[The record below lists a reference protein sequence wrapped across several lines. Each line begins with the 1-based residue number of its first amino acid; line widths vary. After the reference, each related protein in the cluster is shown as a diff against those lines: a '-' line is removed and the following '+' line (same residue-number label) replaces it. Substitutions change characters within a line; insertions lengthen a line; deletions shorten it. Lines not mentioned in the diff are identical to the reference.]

1 MTNTYSYHYTTGE
14 KVQSI
19 ITDGQL
25 NRSVIGITDGEL
37 PVLWFSKNQ
46 RFENTSRKGLFYRGN
61 KLNWDLSLQHN
72 LMTNVRFG
80 IRNDDPRLM
89 NWITTCNVSG
99 TPTRD
104 VRYMEKIG
112 KIWGSFPSNWYG
124 VLSDVS
130 IKELTFQVWD
140 GNQWIDKDIHN
151 WYNNEY
157 SPKTD
162 EEKESLILEHYKK
175 LDPKGWMNNPIF
187 KEGQS
192 KHEVIKLEVQHHKSG
207 RVVRLRF
214 PNRDVIVP
222 TEVFNRTLRKG
233 QLTNV
238 DLMTLLASEIV

>member
-25 NRSVIGITDGEL
+25 NRSIIGITEGEL

-89 NWITTCNVSG
+89 NWITTCSVSG

-140 GNQWIDKDIHN
+140 GNQWIDRDIHN

-187 KEGQS
+187 KEDES
-192 KHEVIKLEVQHHKSG
+192 KHDVIKLEVQHHKSG

-233 QLTNV
+233 QLTDV